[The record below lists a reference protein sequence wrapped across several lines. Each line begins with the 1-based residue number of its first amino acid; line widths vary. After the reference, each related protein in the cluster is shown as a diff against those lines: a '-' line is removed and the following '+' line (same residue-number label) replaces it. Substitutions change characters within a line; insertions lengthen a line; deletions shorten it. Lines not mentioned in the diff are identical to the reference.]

1 MTEYNNQRVMLR
13 GGFSQIVTVKG
24 SENDVLAEGQ
34 LLQLDTDGKSFVAY
48 AGTGAKEPK
57 AVLMNGIK
65 IPAAGSIAADAYFK
79 GLFDEKMIEDELPTG
94 YTLDTV
100 PTQDGETA
108 SITAVSAEGNTGNAT
123 VSTVTAGTGIM
134 EGAYVIT
141 CKNATTPASAVWS
154 VIAPD
159 GTVLPDLTS
168 GVAYVGQI
176 KLTITNGTIN
186 TAVNDK
192 VTVTVKGLAG
202 NKSIR
207 QALREIGIFCD
218 KATALWQA

>member
-57 AVLMNGIK
+57 AVLVNNVK
-65 IPAAGSIAADAYFK
+65 IPTAGSIAADVYFK

-108 SITAVSAEGNTGNAT
+108 SITAASDEGNTGNAT
-123 VSTVTAGTGIM
+123 VSTVTTGTGIM
-134 EGAYVIT
+134 EGDYVIVCT
-141 CKNATTPASAVWS
+141 NATTPASAKWS
-154 VIAPD
+154 VTAPD
-159 GTVLPDLTS
+159 GSVLPELTS

-176 KLTITNGTIN
+176 KLTITNGSTN

-202 NKSIR
+202 DKSIR
-207 QALREIGIFCD
+207 QALREVGIFCD
-218 KATALWQA
+218 KATALWEA

>member
-24 SENDVLAEGQ
+24 SENDVLKEGQ

-57 AVLMNGIK
+57 AVLMNDIK
-65 IPAAGSIAADAYFK
+65 IPAAGSIAADVYFK
-79 GLFDEKMIEDELPTG
+79 GLMNEGKIVLPEG
-94 YTLDTV
+94 MTLDDV
-100 PTQDGETA
+100 PTMDGETA
-108 SITAVSAEGNTGNAT
+108 SITAASDEGNTGNAT
-123 VSTVTAGTGIM
+123 VSTVTAGVGIM
-134 EGAYVIT
+134 EGDYVIVCT
-141 CKNATTPASAVWS
+141 NATTPASAKWS
-154 VIAPD
+154 VTAPD
-159 GTVLPDLTS
+159 GSVLPELNS

-176 KLTITNGTIN
+176 KLTITNGSTN

-202 NKSIR
+202 DKSIR

-218 KATALWQA
+218 KATALWEA

>member
-1 MTEYNNQRVMLR
+1 MTTYNTDRVMLR

-24 SENDVLAEGQ
+24 RENDVLKEGQ

-57 AVLMNGIK
+57 AVLMNDIK
-65 IPAAGSIAADAYFK
+65 IPAAGSIAADVYFK
-79 GLFDEKMIEDELPTG
+79 GLFNEGLIILPEG
-94 YTLDTV
+94 MALDDV
-100 PTQDGETA
+100 PTMDGETA
-108 SITAVSAEGNTGNAT
+108 SITAASDEGNTGNAT

-134 EGAYVIT
+134 EGDYVIT

-159 GTVLPDLTS
+159 GSVLPDLTS

-176 KLTITNGTIN
+176 KLTITNGSTN

-202 NKSIR
+202 DKSIR
-207 QALREIGIFCD
+207 QALREVGIFCD
-218 KATALWQA
+218 KATALWEA

>member
-1 MTEYNNQRVMLR
+1 MTTYSTDRPLLR

-24 SENDVLAEGQ
+24 SQNDTLSAGQ

-48 AGTGAKEPK
+48 TGTGAKEPK
-57 AVLMNGIK
+57 AVLMNDIK

-79 GLFDEKMIEDELPTG
+79 GLFNEKMIKDELPTG

-108 SITAVSAEGNTGNAT
+108 SITAASAEGNTGNAT

-134 EGAYVIT
+134 QGDYVIKCT
-141 CKNATTPASAVWS
+141 NATTPASAVWS
-154 VIAPD
+154 VTAPD
-159 GTVLPDLTS
+159 GSVLPELTS

-176 KLTITNGTIN
+176 KLTITNGSTN

-202 NKSIR
+202 TKSVR
-207 QALREIGIFCD
+207 QALREVGIFCD
-218 KATALWQA
+218 KATALWEN

>member
-13 GGFSQIVTVKG
+13 GGFSQIVTIKG
-24 SENDVLAEGQ
+24 SENDVLKEGQ

-57 AVLMNGIK
+57 AVLMNDIK

-108 SITAVSAEGNTGNAT
+108 SIAAASDAGNTGNAT

-134 EGAYVIT
+134 EGDYVIVCT
-141 CKNATTPASAVWS
+141 NATTPASAKWS
-154 VIAPD
+154 VTAPD
-159 GTVLPDLTS
+159 GTVLPELTS

-176 KLTITNGTIN
+176 KLTITNGSTN

-202 NKSIR
+202 DKSIR

-218 KATALWQA
+218 KATALWVA

>member
-1 MTEYNNQRVMLR
+1 MTTYNTDRVMLR

-24 SENDVLAEGQ
+24 SENDTLKAGQ

-57 AVLMNGIK
+57 AVLMNDIK

-79 GLFDEKMIEDELPTG
+79 GLFDEGLIVLPTG

-100 PTQDGETA
+100 PTKDGETA
-108 SITAVSAEGNTGNAT
+108 SITAASDAGNTGNAT

-134 EGAYVIT
+134 QGDYVIVCT
-141 CKNATTPASAVWS
+141 NATTPASAKWS
-154 VIAPD
+154 VTAPD
-159 GTVLPDLTS
+159 GTVLPELTS

-176 KLTITNGTIN
+176 KLTITNGSTN

-202 NKSIR
+202 DKSIR

-218 KATALWQA
+218 KATALWEA